1 MEISISLLTAYLAY
15 LPADRV
21 GASGVLAALA
31 AGLYTGGRAGLMLS
45 PTSRLRTLGFWEA
58 LTFLLESVLFLL
70 IGLQLPHVTQGLSV
84 GTPLLYAAAVAATL
98 VAVRIAWMFSVPQLV
113 RVAVPRWGETE
124 PGVAERTV
132 LGWSG
137 MRGGVSLAAALAVPL
152 TAEGHAFPDRAVVIF
167 IAYITIAATLVI
179 PGLTLSPLIRRLGLG
194 EEEAVARE
202 EARAR
207 VQLAHSALRRIED
220 LAASEQLP
228 EALLDQLRFRYEQR
242 ISRLE
247 PDADGRA
254 ADDDAAH
261 AAQRLR
267 ELRHELIAVERRRLT
282 DLRRRGEISAET
294 QRRIEHELDLEES
307 RLVQ

>member
-1 MEISISLLTAYLAY
+1 
-15 LPADRV
+15 
-21 GASGVLAALA
+21 
-31 AGLYTGGRAGLMLS
+31 
-45 PTSRLRTLGFWEA
+45 
-58 LTFLLESVLFLL
+58 
-70 IGLQLPHVTQGLSV
+70 
-84 GTPLLYAAAVAATL
+84 
-98 VAVRIAWMFSVPQLV
+98 
-113 RVAVPRWGETE
+113 
-124 PGVAERTV
+124 
-132 LGWSG
+132 

-207 VQLAHSALRRIED
+207 VQLAHAALRRIED

-228 EALLDQLRFRYEQR
+228 EALQDQLRFRYEQR

-247 PDADGRA
+247 PDARGRA

-261 AAQRLR
+261 TAQRVR

>member
-1 MEISISLLTAYLAY
+1 M
-15 LPADRV
+15 
-21 GASGVLAALA
+21 
-31 AGLYTGGRAGLMLS
+31 
-45 PTSRLRTLGFWEA
+45 
-58 LTFLLESVLFLL
+58 
-70 IGLQLPHVTQGLSV
+70 
-84 GTPLLYAAAVAATL
+84 GTPLLYAATVTATL
-98 VAVRIAWMFSVPQLV
+98 VAARMAWMFSVPQLL
-113 RVAVPRWGETE
+113 RLAIPRWSESE
-124 PGVAERTV
+124 PTVPERMV

-152 TAEGHAFPDRAVVIF
+152 TADGHAFPDRADVIF

-194 EEEAVARE
+194 AEEAVARE

-207 VQLAHSALRRIED
+207 IQLAHAALRRIED
-220 LAASEQLP
+220 LAARHQLP
-228 EALLDQLRFRYEQR
+228 EPLLDQLRFTYEQR

-254 ADDDAAH
+254 ADADTAH
-261 AAQRLR
+261 AAQQIR
-267 ELRHELIAVERRRLT
+267 ELRHELIAVDRRRLT